1 MLDRS
6 PTQARPAGAC
16 RPAPAR
22 TATARRPSPQPGDE
36 LRAAAERHGLAL
48 RPRAVVAPASD
59 PAEAAADRLA
69 ARALAGPTIGAD
81 GPTTRPVAPARC
93 ACGGTPGPDGECA
106 ACRTRRRLAQAAARV
121 PVVAPTL
128 GTPGRPLDATTRG
141 FFEPRLGADLSGV
154 RVHTGERA
162 AASAASLAARA
173 FAVGSEVVFG
183 AGEYAPATAAGQRLL
198 AHELA
203 HVVQDRGGPPVVRR
217 LVRERNVTC
226 RRTGLHG
233 GVPGGVI
240 SGPDAVAAIQ
250 AADTRAI
257 ELLTGAETA
266 LRTQRLA
273 VAAPG
278 YTADAAFDTGLMNR
292 FGLAVTTAADLPT
305 IEIIEREMATV
316 RRYLETGNVRFMCR
330 GDTCTAGDWAR
341 AAPGT
346 GLLKLCNPFW
356 NTASLNQRGATI
368 MHEAMHL
375 WWDQIWDQGRRPLH
389 NAHCFEQFALDIAGA
404 TADILPEFV
413 GSCVV

>member
-6 PTQARPAGAC
+6 PAKPCAAAAC

-22 TATARRPSPQPGDE
+22 TATARRPAPRPGDE

-48 RPRAVVAPASD
+48 RPRAVVAPAND

-81 GPTTRPVAPARC
+81 GPTTRPVVPVRC
-93 ACGGTPGPDGECA
+93 SCGGTPGPDGECA
-106 ACRTRRRLAQAAARV
+106 ACRTKRLREQAAARA
-121 PVVAPTL
+121 PVAAQTL
-128 GTPGRPLDATTRG
+128 GSPGRPLEAATRG

-162 AASAASLAARA
+162 AASAASLGARA

-183 AGEYAPATAAGQRLL
+183 AGEYAPGTAAGQRLL

-203 HVVQDRGGPPVVRR
+203 HVVQDRAGPPVVRR
-217 LVRERNVTC
+217 LVREHNVTC

-240 SGPDAVAAIQ
+240 SGADAVATIQ
-250 AADTRAI
+250 AADARAI
-257 ELLTGAETA
+257 ELLDGAETA

-273 VAAPG
+273 VADPA
-278 YTADAAFDTGLMNR
+278 YVADAAFDTALMNR
-292 FGLAVTTAADLPT
+292 FGLAVTNAGDLRT
-305 IEIIEREMATV
+305 IQIIERELATV
-316 RRYLETGNVRFMCR
+316 RTYLETGNVRFMCR

-356 NTASLNQRGATI
+356 NAGNLNQQGATI
-368 MHEAMHL
+368 MHEALHL
-375 WWDQIWDQGRRPLH
+375 WWDQIWDQGHRPLH

-404 TADILPEFV
+404 TADILPGFV